1 MADHLAF
8 GFMIFPR
15 SVEQTH
21 RVARRAEQLGFS
33 WIGLADSPTVYQES
47 YLHQLEAL
55 RATTRINV
63 GPVVTHF
70 TLRHPLI
77 VGNLLATLN
86 EIGGGRTIGALGTG
100 NSGARG
106 VGIRPARVNEIGQA
120 IDAIRG
126 YWSGVG
132 GVFGESR
139 IPSSGIARRGCPLI
153 VAADGQGA
161 ARLAGARADG
171 LLYGGTMEPAVL
183 DRRVA
188 AGRGRPDQRVWIGPA
203 VSLGRTVADVL
214 DDMGALIVAMANRAF
229 RGDLRERGIPQSL
242 HADVREMWEKYDYA
256 FHADTT
262 RPRNLQIVSP
272 ALAEYLVEHF
282 VIWGDTPRWQD
293 RLAFLRARGCD
304 GVMFILGHG
313 NADEVVEQIA
323 ARLTELGYLPEPKPV
338 TRQT

>member
-15 SVEQTH
+15 SVEQT
-21 RVARRAEQLGFS
+21 RQVAKRAEQLGFS

-70 TLRHPLI
+70 TLRHPLV

-106 VGIRPARVNEIGQA
+106 VGVRPARVNEIGEA

-132 GVFGESR
+132 GVFGKSR
-139 IPSSGIARRGCPLI
+139 IPSSGITRRGCPLI
-153 VAADGQGA
+153 VAADGPGA

-188 AGRGRPDQRVWIGPA
+188 AGRVRPDQKVWIGPA
-203 VSLGRTVADVL
+203 VSLGRTVGEVL

-229 RGDLRERGIPQSL
+229 RGDLHERGIPQSL
-242 HADVREMWEKYDYA
+242 HADVHEMWERYDYA
-256 FHADTT
+256 FHADNT
-262 RPRNLQIVSP
+262 RPRNVQIVSP
-272 ALAEYLVEHF
+272 TLAEYLVEHF
-282 VIWGDTPRWQD
+282 VIWGDTPRWRD
-293 RLAFLRARGCD
+293 RLAFLRTHGCD

-313 NADEVVEQIA
+313 ADDVVEQIA
-323 ARLTELGYLPEPKPV
+323 ARLTELGHLPEPKPAP
-338 TRQT
+338 RQT

>member
-1 MADHLAF
+1 MVDHLAF

-15 SVEQTH
+15 SVEQTR

-33 WIGLADSPTVYQES
+33 WIGFADSPTVYQEC

-55 RATTRINV
+55 RATTRISV

-106 VGIRPARVNEIGQA
+106 VGVRPARVNEIGEA

-132 GVFGESR
+132 GVFGQSR
-139 IPSSGIARRGCPLI
+139 IPRSGIARRGCPLI

-161 ARLAGARADG
+161 AQLAGAHADG

-188 AGRGRPDQRVWIGPA
+188 AGRMRPDQQVWIGPA
-203 VSLGRTVADVL
+203 VSLARTVDEVL

-229 RGDLRERGIPQSL
+229 RGDLSERGIPESL
-242 HADVREMWEKYDYA
+242 HADVHQMWEKYDYA

-262 RPRNLQIVSP
+262 RPRNLQTVSP

-282 VIWGDTPRWQD
+282 VIWGDTSRWHD
-293 RLAFLRARGCD
+293 RLAFLRAHGCD
-304 GVMFILGHG
+304 GVMFILGQD
-313 NADEVVEQIA
+313 NADDVLEQIA
-323 ARLTELGYLPEPKPV
+323 ARLTEIGYLPEPEPA
-338 TRQT
+338 TRHT